1 MKFGKYIIVV
11 SLFIASCTDFGDI
24 NVDPDVSPS
33 ANPKEVLTSA
43 QGYMAW
49 VLDGQLNERGALWAQ
64 YWTWGPGVALGND
77 ERYIAEPGNFNNV
90 WGRAYSNALA
100 DLKFLVNSGDPS
112 YTGIAK
118 VLQASTYQLLVDH
131 FGDVPYSEAINGAL
145 VDGANFA
152 PKFDD
157 DKFIYAEL
165 VKLLDNAVSDL
176 SKGTTNPGAA
186 DLMYGGDL
194 SKWIKYANSLK
205 LRLLMRQS
213 ITGDQAAIGA
223 AVRSTI
229 AKGNFI
235 MSPADIA
242 KIDFAGAAGSE
253 NPMYASFEVS
263 LGNFFVASNSSLNVL
278 RNDPRLEKFYII
290 AENSGTFEGVD
301 QGGIDALPFTV
312 VTKDF
317 SQATTAGY
325 GNTNPVIFMSDW
337 EVWFLRSEA
346 ALRYNTGES
355 DETNFAQAIASSFAY
370 LKAEGADA
378 FSSGLEYGTK
388 DFNGKI
394 ALLATQKWISFNG
407 FQEAEGWAEARR
419 LDTPD
424 TKIFTGV
431 NGLWKTPL
439 KTALGPNVFP
449 TIYLYPESEISFNPN
464 AKQKEL
470 KLLEKTFWD
479 N

>member
-1 MKFGKYIIVV
+1 MKFGKFIIIITI
-11 SLFIASCTDFGDI
+11 FFASCTDFGDI
-24 NVDPDVSPS
+24 NVDPDVSSS

-49 VLDGQLNERGALWAQ
+49 VLEGQLNNRGALWSQ
-64 YWTWGPGVALGND
+64 YWTWGPGVALGNN
-77 ERYIAEPGNFNNV
+77 ERFISEPGDFNNV
-90 WGRAYSNALA
+90 WSRAYANALA
-100 DLKFLVNSGDPS
+100 DLKFLVKSGDPS
-112 YTGIAK
+112 YSGIAK
-118 VLQASTYQLLVDH
+118 ILQANTFQLLVDH

-145 VDGANFA
+145 ADGANFA

-157 DKFIYAEL
+157 DKFIYGEL
-165 VKLLDNAVSDL
+165 VKLLDSAVSDL
-176 SKGTTNPGAA
+176 AKGTTNPGAA

-194 SKWIKYANSLK
+194 TNWIKYPNSLK
-205 LRLLMRQS
+205 LRLLIRQS

-223 AVRSTI
+223 AVKAAI

-235 MSPADIA
+235 ESANDIA
-242 KIDFAGAAGSE
+242 KMDFAGTAGSE

-263 LGNFFVASNSSLNVL
+263 LGNFYVASNSSINAL
-278 RNDPRLEKFYII
+278 RNDPRLEKIYIKAANNGNFVGI
-290 AENSGTFEGVD
+290 D
-301 QGGIDALPFTV
+301 QGAIDALPFTV
-312 VTKDF
+312 VNKDF
-317 SQATTAGY
+317 SSASPAGY
-325 GNTNPVIFMSDW
+325 GKANPVIFMSNW

-346 ALRYNTGES
+346 ALRYATGES
-355 DETNFAQAIASSFAY
+355 DATNFAKAIDANFAY
-370 LKAEGADA
+370 LKAVGADA
-378 FSSGLEYGTK
+378 FSSGLEYSTK
-388 DFNGKI
+388 DNKGKI
-394 ALLATQKWISFNG
+394 ALLATQKWISMNG
-407 FQEAEGWAEARR
+407 FQEAEAWAEARR

-439 KTALGPNVFP
+439 KTALGQNVFP
-449 TIYLYPESEISFNPN
+449 TIYLYPESEISYNPN